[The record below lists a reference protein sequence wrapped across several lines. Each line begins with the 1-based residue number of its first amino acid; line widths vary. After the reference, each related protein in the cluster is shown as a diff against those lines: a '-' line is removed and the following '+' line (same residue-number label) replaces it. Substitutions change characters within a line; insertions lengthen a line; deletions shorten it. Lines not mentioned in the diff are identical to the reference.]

1 MQFGGNPVDQVKIKA
16 MAKVNLGLDVLRR
29 RENGYHEVK
38 MVMQTVDLYDELTV
52 TRKEEDSISITSNTG
67 DLPLNEDNLIYK
79 AARLLFEWVGKEY
92 GVSIHLDKNIPIAA
106 GMAGGSTD
114 AAATLLALNQLFG
127 FGLNKKEL
135 ADIGVKIGADVPYCI
150 YGGTCLS
157 EGIGEILTPLA
168 DAPDCYIVIAKPPIG
183 VSTKYVYEN
192 LHIETVAWHPDMDG
206 MVEAIQNGDLKG
218 ITDKMGN
225 VLETVTIKKYPEIA
239 SMKQCLIKNGAENAL
254 MSGSGPTV
262 FGIFLRKETAEKAL
276 RELEKTGLVKQ
287 GFVTTFAKE
296 TGVIY

>member
-1 MQFGGNPVDQVKIKA
+1 MKQVKIKA

-38 MVMQTVDLYDELTV
+38 MVMQTVDLYDVLTL
-52 TRKEEDSISITSNTG
+52 TKEEEDVISITSNTG
-67 DLPLNEDNLIYK
+67 ELPLNEDNLIYK
-79 AARLLFEWVGKEY
+79 VARLLFERTGKQH

-114 AAATLLALNQLFG
+114 AAATLLALNHLFE
-127 FGLNKKEL
+127 FGLSKDEL
-135 ADIGVKIGADVPYCI
+135 AEIGVKIGADVPYCI

-168 DAPDCYIVIAKPPIG
+168 AAPDCYIVIAKPPIG

-192 LHIETVAWHPDMDG
+192 LHIERVTRHPDIDG
-206 MVEAIQNGDLKG
+206 MVEAIGKGELKG
-218 ITDKMGN
+218 VTDKMGN
-225 VLETVTIKKYPEIA
+225 VLEMVTIKKYPEIA
-239 SMKQCLIKNGAENAL
+239 SMKQCLLENGAENAL

-262 FGIFLRKETAEKAL
+262 FGLFTNIETAKNAL

-287 GFVTTFAKE
+287 GFVTTFAQE

>member
-1 MQFGGNPVDQVKIKA
+1 MNQIRIKA

-29 RENGYHEVK
+29 LENGYHEVK

-52 TRKEEDSISITSNTG
+52 VKEETKEITITSNAG
-67 DLPLNEDNLIYK
+67 ELPLNEDNLIYK
-79 AARLLFEWVGKEY
+79 AAKLLFQKAGNEY
-92 GVSIHLDKNIPIAA
+92 GVSIHLNKNIPIAA

-114 AAATLLALNQLFG
+114 AAATLLALNALFG
-127 FGLNKKEL
+127 FGYSKEEL
-135 ADIGVKIGADVPYCI
+135 AEIGVKIGADVPYCI

-157 EGIGEILTPLA
+157 EGIGEILTKLP

-192 LHIETVAWHPDMDG
+192 LHIETVQEHPDMDG
-206 MVEAIQNGDLKG
+206 MVEAIQKASLKDV
-218 ITDKMGN
+218 TDKMGN
-225 VLETVTIKKYPEIA
+225 VLETVTVKRYPEIA
-239 SMKQCLIKNGAENAL
+239 KMKQCLLDNGAENAL

-262 FGIFLRKETAEKAL
+262 FGIFTERKTADKAL
-276 RELEKTGLVKQ
+276 KELEKTGLVKQ

-296 TGVIY
+296 TGIME